1 MCFITMIAK
10 TNTYQRNAAHSN
22 TELNGN
28 RNFVNVTLM
37 LAAEVFDW
45 RENKSEELTVA
56 EPWISLREQWAG
68 QPPCSGVTTRPTAR
82 AQGDA
87 GQLRRARWAW
97 SGALMVTV
105 GLVLQQG
112 RRQGHPYSPCLSA
125 RALGCQSHA
134 ASCALS
140 AWRHQHIPP
149 LFCLSHPTSLWKSL
163 TSLTCSATLQTPTIT
178 DTALFFSVQQTPS
191 LRKNVAAAPKS

>member
-1 MCFITMIAK
+1 MCFTTMIAK

-45 RENKSEELTVA
+45 SKNKSKELTVA
-56 EPWISLREQWAG
+56 EPWMSLREQRAG
-68 QPPCSGVTTRPTAR
+68 QPLCSGVTTRPAPRT
-82 AQGDA
+82 QGDA
-87 GQLRRARWAW
+87 GQLGRRRWALCV
-97 SGALMVTV
+97 ALMVTV
-105 GLVLQQG
+105 GLMLQRG
-112 RRQGHPYSPCLSA
+112 RRRGCPYGPWLAA

-140 AWRHQHIPP
+140 AWRHQHILP

-163 TSLTCSATLQTPTIT
+163 TSPACRATLQALAIT
-178 DTALFFSVQQTPS
+178 DTALFFSVQYTPAV
-191 LRKNVAAAPKS
+191 RKNVAAAPKS